1 MLRVH
6 ESAGIVTTLLLVV
19 IAVMIVSFPEI
30 T

>member
-19 IAVMIVSFPEI
+19 IAVMIVSFSEI